1 MLERLTIN
9 HFSCYRRRE
18 RQGTLAR
25 TMPAHARAWHGYA
38 RLADAAR
45 SAAGVHPVERQEV
58 ASVETLKRM
67 AEAGIAV
74 VPGEG
79 L

>member
-1 MLERLTIN
+1 
-9 HFSCYRRRE
+9 
-18 RQGTLAR
+18 
-25 TMPAHARAWHGYA
+25 MPAHARAWRGYA
-38 RLADAAR
+38 CLVDAALR
-45 SAAGVHPVERQEV
+45 ATGVHPVERQEV